1 MEVMMSSE
9 PSRRY
14 ESEAD
19 RQIRLARE
27 AGVFDSLSGVG
38 LPLPGLDDPDEDWW
52 IKEKLRREQVALELP
67 PALAIR
73 QAKRELLELLP
84 TLADESDVRQRLE
97 ALNERILRVNRVA
110 TSGPPSTTTMVDIN
124 NTLRE
129 WHAHRSDL
137 AEG

>member
-1 MEVMMSSE
+1 MWPE

-27 AGVFDSLSGVG
+27 AGVFDSLSGLG
-38 LPLPGLDDPDEDWW
+38 LPLPSLDDPDEDWW
-52 IKEKLRREQVALELP
+52 IKEKLRREQVELELP

-73 QAKRELLELLP
+73 QAKRELLDLLP
-84 TLADESDVRQRLE
+84 SLTDESDVRQRLE

-110 TSGPPSTTTMVDIN
+110 TIGPPSTTTMVDIDK
-124 NTLRE
+124 TVRE
-129 WHAHRSDL
+129 WREWNADRTTNDPV
-137 AEG
+137 